1 MWNDKGYKDFHINV
15 NLSVVQLLQQNVVEN
30 VGRILSRTGV
40 NPRNIVLEITES
52 FAINDMERV
61 LKIISGLK
69 ALGPRIALDDFGT
82 GYSSL
87 NYIKQLPLNIIK
99 VDKTFI
105 DDIVEDE
112 YAQAFVKLI
121 VDLSKTI
128 GTQIVVEG
136 IEDIE
141 QYNLLKEIG
150 VNYIQG
156 YYFGKPVPANQ
167 FEFEYLG
174 KVLNDNK

>member
-1 MWNDKGYKDFHINV
+1 M
-15 NLSVVQLLQQNVVEN
+15 
-30 VGRILSRTGV
+30 
-40 NPRNIVLEITES
+40 
-52 FAINDMERV
+52 
-61 LKIISGLK
+61 
-69 ALGPRIALDDFGT
+69 
-82 GYSSL
+82 
-87 NYIKQLPLNIIK
+87 
-99 VDKTFI
+99 DKTFI

>member
-1 MWNDKGYKDFHINV
+1 MD
-15 NLSVVQLLQQNVVEN
+15 
-30 VGRILSRTGV
+30 
-40 NPRNIVLEITES
+40 
-52 FAINDMERV
+52 RV
-61 LKIISGLK
+61 LNIIKGLK
-69 ALGPRIALDDFGT
+69 KLGPRIALDDFGT

-105 DDIVEDE
+105 DDIVGDD

-136 IEDIE
+136 VEHSN
-141 QYNLLKEIG
+141 QYELLRELG
-150 VNYIQG
+150 ADYILESQYQQWNSRRSSLESSLVVMPDLYAITG
-156 YYFGKPVPANQ
+156 IR
-167 FEFEYLG
+167 
-174 KVLNDNK
+174 